1 MTTLHGSLDGNGDR
15 TECLVVIFLRGAA
28 DGLALVPPTGD
39 DAYYRARPTL
49 GIRPDRAIDL
59 DGTFGLNPALT
70 RLKPIYD
77 QGRLAIV
84 HAAGSE
90 DSSRSHFE
98 AQDLMEHGGLAAGG
112 WLGRFLRFRESSE
125 GGRPPASGALSVNGA
140 LSAVALGK
148 TLPECLRGAPA
159 ATVMHS
165 LDDFSLGPDSPTLL
179 PRLARLYAGES
190 GELGRAARDTLE
202 ALHRIESLRATPY
215 RPSAGAAYPTG
226 DFGHGLTQI
235 ARLIKAR
242 VGLEAATID
251 LGGWD
256 SHLAQDTL
264 LAPLMTQLAEGIA
277 ALHHD
282 LGEAMA
288 TTSVVVMTE
297 FGRRVRENASLGTD
311 HGRGSVMFVL
321 GGGVRGGRV
330 VGDWPGLEVDMLVG
344 PGDVPVAHNYRDV
357 LAPVLRR
364 HGAGEDLSRIFPDFD
379 VNPLPL

>member
-1 MTTLHGSLDGNGDR
+1 MTTLRGSLDGNGDR
-15 TECLVVIFLRGAA
+15 RRCLVVVFLRGAA

-39 DAYYRARPTL
+39 DDYYRARPIL
-49 GIRPDRAIDL
+49 GVRPERTIRL
-59 DGTFGLNPALT
+59 DGHFGLHPALAE
-70 RLKPIYD
+70 LEPAFGD
-77 QGRLAIV
+77 GELAIV

-90 DSSRSHFE
+90 DESRSHFE

-112 WLGRFLRFRESSE
+112 WLGRFLRFREEAASE
-125 GGRPPASGALSVNGA
+125 A

-159 ATVMHS
+159 ATVMQS
-165 LDDFSLGPDSPTLL
+165 LDDFSLGPQSSALL
-179 PRLARLYAGES
+179 PRLARLYAPET

-202 ALHRIESLRATPY
+202 ALHRIEKLRGQPY
-215 RPSAGAAYPTG
+215 RPAGGAEYPTG
-226 DFGHGLTQI
+226 DFGRGLAET

-242 VGLEAATID
+242 VGLEAATLD

-264 LAPLMTQLAEGIA
+264 LEPLMRRLARGLA
-277 ALHHD
+277 AFRHD
-282 LGEAMA
+282 LGRALA

-321 GGGVRGGRV
+321 GGGVRRGV
-330 VGDWPGLEVDMLVG
+330 IADWPGLDAGVLEG
-344 PGDVPVAHNYRDV
+344 PGDLAVVHNYRDV

-364 HGAGEDLSRIFPDFD
+364 HGAGDLGRIFPDFD
-379 VNPLPL
+379 LEPLAL

>member
-1 MTTLHGSLDGNGDR
+1 MTTIRGSFDGNGDR
-15 TECLVVIFLRGAA
+15 RECLVVIFLRGAA
-28 DGLALVPPTGD
+28 DGLALVPPIAD
-39 DAYYRARPTL
+39 DAYYRARPTV
-49 GIRPDRAIDL
+49 GIRPERALEL
-59 DGTFGLNPALT
+59 DGTFGLHPALAG
-70 RLKPIYD
+70 LKPAWD
-77 QGRLAIV
+77 DGELAIV

-112 WLGRFLRFRESSE
+112 WLGRFLRFRSE
-125 GGRPPASGALSVNGA
+125 PSAQA

-159 ATVMHS
+159 ATVMQS
-165 LDDFSLGPDSPTLL
+165 LDDFSLGPESPALL
-179 PRLARLYAGES
+179 PRLARLYAAES

-202 ALHRIESLRATPY
+202 ALHRIESLRASPY
-215 RPSAGAAYPTG
+215 RPARGAVYPAG
-226 DFGHGLTQI
+226 DFGRGLAQV
-235 ARLIKAR
+235 ARLVKAR
-242 VGLEAATID
+242 VGLEAAAID

-264 LAPLMTQLAEGIA
+264 LEPLMRRLARGIA
-277 ALHHD
+277 ALRRD
-282 LGEAMA
+282 LGDDLA

-330 VGDWPGLEVDMLVG
+330 AGGWPGLEVDVLEG
-344 PGDVPVAHNYRDV
+344 PGDVPVVNNYRDV

-364 HGAGEDLSRIFPDFD
+364 HGAGSLSRIFPDFELR
-379 VNPLPL
+379 PLEL